1 MPRER
6 IYCLTKED
14 FILQT
19 YKGSGAGGQHR
30 NKRETGVRIIHPDS
44 GARAQCCDH
53 KSQMQ
58 NRKEAFRK
66 LIKTP
71 KFRMWHNI
79 KVMEYDQGRDLQRE
93 LDEMMESKYLKIE
106 VKDEFG
112 RWVIQDE
119 EPTESN

>member
-6 IYCLTKED
+6 IYCLTKDD
-14 FILQT
+14 FVLQT

-44 GARAQCCDH
+44 GAAAQSCEH
-53 KSQMQ
+53 KSQLQ

-66 LIKTP
+66 LIKHP

-79 KVMEYDQGRDLQRE
+79 KVMEYDQGRSIE
-93 LDEMMESKYLKIE
+93 NEVEEMMQSKYLQIE

-119 EPTESN
+119 EPDKSS